1 MLPMKSVVP
10 ERHGFYGIRL
20 HNQETVYQYN
30 DSYQLY
36 LIFNLKKGLKNKY
49 CICPRVKIGALMA
62 QAP

>member
-36 LIFNLKKGLKNKY
+36 LIFDLKKGLKKKY
-49 CICPRVKIGALMA
+49 CICLRVKIGALMA